1 MLHYNFPP
9 YSVNEVGNMGSTKRR
24 EIGHGNLARKAL
36 EPMLPTLEEFPYT
49 VRVVSDITESNGS
62 SSMASVCGGSLAM
75 MDAGVPLKSPVAGIA
90 MGLVLENGNYRVLTD
105 ILGDEDHLGDMDFKV
120 AGTKTGITA
129 LQIDIKFK
137 GINLQI
143 MKEALEQAKT
153 ARFKIL
159 DSMNS
164 TLDAAR
170 SELSEHAPQ
179 VVSININPDKIRD
192 VIGKGGAT
200 IREIIDTHSVE
211 IDISDDGLVKI
222 VGSNKTG
229 IDGAIAK
236 IDELTKDVEVGQV
249 YTSKVLKI
257 MEFGAFVSLI
267 PGKDGFLHISQIA
280 NERVN
285 KVTDWLSEGQEVIVK
300 VIEIDKQNRIR
311 VSMKAMQ
318 SEIS

>member
-1 MLHYNFPP
+1 
-9 YSVNEVGNMGSTKRR
+9 MGSTKRR

-129 LQIDIKFK
+129 LQMDIKVK